1 MLRNELP
8 SSAKFDAFYAKMRP
22 IYLNLKYR
30 LWNEI
35 SDELELLLLRSAVRL
50 SLVITLYVLRRMTCS
65 PFFLVRDGVHYQATI
80 TSDWPGV
87 LPHLAG
93 EISSEASSFREFS
106 LVLFHSLEI
115 SVNKAYLLFRSAL
128 WLSYFS

>member
-35 SDELELLLLRSAVRL
+35 SDELELLLLRSAVLLNSETTRL
-50 SLVITLYVLRRMTCS
+50 PKLKAVQCRPSELGNYSLAEAQSHLSEFGNYPVLSWARVELRRM
-65 PFFLVRDGVHYQATI
+65 
-80 TSDWPGV
+80 
-87 LPHLAG
+87 AG
-93 EISSEASSFREFS
+93 T
-106 LVLFHSLEI
+106 
-115 SVNKAYLLFRSAL
+115 
-128 WLSYFS
+128 

>member
-35 SDELELLLLRSAVRL
+35 SDELELLLLRSAVLLNSETTRLPKLKKPSSAVRL
-50 SLVITLYVLRRMTCS
+50 SLVTTLY
-65 PFFLVRDGVHYQATI
+65 
-80 TSDWPGV
+80 SDK
-87 LPHLAG
+87 
-93 EISSEASSFREFS
+93 R
-106 LVLFHSLEI
+106 
-115 SVNKAYLLFRSAL
+115 
-128 WLSYFS
+128 